1 MHVVVGGFSCNSLP
15 HPTAAFF
22 FFLAD
27 DHLHL
32 LPFSLCHLPHAA
44 SPRSPQVLATLTQDI
59 GKILSAISKCTIG
72 GQSDLLT
79 SLNVASLALKHR
91 ENKNQRQR
99 IVCFVGS
106 PLATSGETGAKGVED
121 ALIKL
126 GKKLKKNNVAVD
138 VIVFGDEGIACEESL
153 RKFVEAVQSADN
165 R

>member
-1 MHVVVGGFSCNSLP
+1 MDVVVGGFSCNSYP

-22 FFLAD
+22 FFFWAD
-27 DHLHL
+27 DHLHR
-32 LPFSLCHLPHAA
+32 LPFSLCDPPAA